1 MYFCL
6 ICHNENIWLMMDS
19 LDHIDRHILQLLEK
33 DGRIAFSTIAQ
44 QLGVSN
50 TMIHQR
56 VEKLQAKGIIP
67 EFGPRFDEKALG
79 FGLSSYTGLVLDK
92 DHQADNVVEE
102 LKKIP
107 EITECYFIAGQYALF
122 VKIIARDSDHLRQ
135 VLYKQVDAIEG
146 IQRTESMIE
155 LGCAFKRNVSIEKT
169 QDLK

>member
-79 FGLSSYTGLVLDK
+79 FGLSSYTGLVLDLSLI
-92 DHQADNVVEE
+92 HISEPTRRYAISYAVFC
-102 LKKIP
+102 LKK
-107 EITECYFIAGQYALF
+107 
-122 VKIIARDSDHLRQ
+122 K
-135 VLYKQVDAIEG
+135 
-146 IQRTESMIE
+146 
-155 LGCAFKRNVSIEKT
+155 N
-169 QDLK
+169 